1 MSSLADA
8 IQHDMLMSDAK
19 RGEAQ
24 SMLIFTQE
32 AIVKDEINSS
42 VWRFVALE
50 FMTAGRA
57 VCEKVDT
64 SIARAQL
71 ASMPV
76 VLRQGNMPLSQY
88 HTIFGRHVTRQKI
101 CNLRSLLQQMV
112 EDTAKYQNWEN
123 DIQALLLDLE
133 KIDQSF

>member
-24 SMLIFTQE
+24 SMIFTQE
-32 AIVKDEINSS
+32 AIVKDEINAS
-42 VWRFVALE
+42 VWRFVAFE

>member
-24 SMLIFTQE
+24 SMIFTQE

-42 VWRFVALE
+42 VWRFVAFE

-123 DIQALLLDLE
+123 DVQALLLDLE